1 MRKFVRLAQR
11 KVRQRIARNVNKL
24 KKKQSNKENSKLK
37 ENFNKKIDLQL
48 HYLLCLKQLNVDH
61 VSKQSLLKNVKDFH
75 LMISNAN
82 TSPADRVLAM
92 VCSGKGIQDA
102 VTKFKDEN
110 PGCDQWLPEL
120 LELWD
125 QKNKKAR
132 KHSDGTSLKPI
143 ETKIVKNLSTNTKS
157 SSSESQNVT
166 RGFTV
171 TPINS
176 TSKSHSDVKVQN
188 KGTSVIKRLDFSNNL
203 AKNIDSISNASKLNE
218 NNIDSD
224 DDDEEDDEEDD
235 DSDDNEENDDDDDEE
250 DDYDEGDEE
259 EEEDE
264 EKDEVMNLVD
274 TKNGSVLDIDKE
286 TSDSIYYDAK
296 NNIDSSAETL
306 KLDVDEEQIGE
317 EEEITS
323 ESEDNENGNQ
333 IKTKDPF
340 FLKDNG
346 DEMSGDEAEIV
357 DDDDDEV
364 EEMEDEETSTPSNR
378 GGFSCRGNRGGR
390 GGFGGRGNRG
400 GRGGFGDRGNRGGSF
415 GRGGFSGRGN
425 RGGRGG
431 FGDRGNRG
439 GSFGRGGFG
448 DRGNRRGSFGR
459 GGFGDRGGSF
469 GRGGF
474 GDRGNRGASF
484 GRGGFG
490 DRGRGGGHGR
500 GGFQNQQNGKFFI
513 TDRLFSFQSI
523 L

>member
-1 MRKFVRLAQR
+1 MDKALVNNQIVLMRKFVRLAQR

-102 VTKFKDEN
+102 VTKFRDEN
-110 PGCDQWLPEL
+110 PGCDQWLPVL

-157 SSSESQNVT
+157 SSNESQNVT

-171 TPINS
+171 TPIN
-176 TSKSHSDVKVQN
+176 
-188 KGTSVIKRLDFSNNL
+188 
-203 AKNIDSISNASKLNE
+203 
-218 NNIDSD
+218 
-224 DDDEEDDEEDD
+224 
-235 DSDDNEENDDDDDEE
+235 
-250 DDYDEGDEE
+250 
-259 EEEDE
+259 
-264 EKDEVMNLVD
+264 
-274 TKNGSVLDIDKE
+274 KE

-415 GRGGFSGRGN
+415 GRGGFSDRGN

-448 DRGNRRGSFGR
+448 DRGNLRGSFGRGGFGDRGNRGGSFGR

-500 GGFQNQQNGKFFI
+500 GNVHPSWQAKQAEKNKIDFSSTGQNKRIKF
-513 TDRLFSFQSI
+513 D
-523 L
+523 